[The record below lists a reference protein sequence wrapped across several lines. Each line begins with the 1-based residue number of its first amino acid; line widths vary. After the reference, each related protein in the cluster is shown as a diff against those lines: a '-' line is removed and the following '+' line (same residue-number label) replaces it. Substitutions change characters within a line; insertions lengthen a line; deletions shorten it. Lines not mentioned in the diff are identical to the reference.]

1 LEALKVANDLNYKV
15 EKARRYF
22 LPIGAVILLFLI
34 LLPALNARSSNL
46 PLVIALAI
54 FSLTF
59 LALSVILYYMPH
71 LCVTEGGKWLPPFN
85 VAVVSTL
92 FFTIILWA
100 LTNFNHEVRASMAMA
115 LLAIAAFFSMSKGT
129 YLWEIQG
136 P

>member
-1 LEALKVANDLNYKV
+1 VANDLNSEV
-15 EKARRYF
+15 EKGRRCF

-34 LLPALNARSSNL
+34 LLSALSAKASNL

-54 FSLTF
+54 LSLTF
-59 LALSVILYYMPH
+59 LALSVILYYRPH
-71 LCVTEGGKWLPPFN
+71 LCATEGDKWLPPFN
-85 VAVVSTL
+85 IAVVSTL
-92 FFTIILWA
+92 FFTIFLWA

-115 LLAIAAFFSMSKGT
+115 LLAIAAFFSMPKGT